1 MFRHYHSALPTKV
14 WDYLP
19 KRDIDK
25 TRLSYVKP
33 MDNPEDGWQTG
44 DLDKEHSPLPISI
57 FLSEPPMTNSKS
69 SPNSKEQYNRLK
81 SQEHYHQLLLPRTE
95 DDSLSGRLK
104 LLFIASPN
112 ACLLTSLLAVYR
124 PPSCIPLSVR
134 SFLAFRLRSTVAR
147 VSRRTKMTI
156 GR

>member
-1 MFRHYHSALPTKV
+1 MFRHYRSALPSRV
-14 WDYLP
+14 WDNLP
-19 KRDIDK
+19 ERDIDK
-25 TRLSYVKP
+25 TGLCHVKS
-33 MDNPEDGWQTG
+33 MYDPEHRRQTG
-44 DLDKEHSPLPISI
+44 NLDKEHSPLPISTS
-57 FLSEPPMTNSKS
+57 LSGSIMAYSKG

-81 SQEHYHQLLLPRTE
+81 CQEHYYQLLLLRTE
-95 DDSLSGRLK
+95 KDLLSGRLK

-134 SFLAFRLRSTVAR
+134 NFLAFRRRSTVAR